1 MFHSTNPEKQVS
13 FFLLNQG
20 KTPVW
25 SFSSK
30 PMMSIAGV
38 AFDLS
43 PFGARLV
50 LPAYTRS
57 LSDTFSVHLSDS
69 KLEPVTLIAS
79 PIWYRQ
85 ASSKH
90 HTETGCS
97 FRHTDNQSRL
107 LLMDYI
113 RENQKKNIN
122 QRFIRCEV
130 CVAN

>member
-30 PMMSIAGV
+30 PMSIAGV